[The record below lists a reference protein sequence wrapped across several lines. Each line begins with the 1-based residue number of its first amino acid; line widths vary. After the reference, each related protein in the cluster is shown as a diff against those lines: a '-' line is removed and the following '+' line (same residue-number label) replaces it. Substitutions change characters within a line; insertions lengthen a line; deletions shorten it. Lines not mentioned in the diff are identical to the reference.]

1 MPDPNKMT
9 SRPKSNF
16 IDAWF
21 IKLGEKDPNFFY
33 SGRFK
38 ILSLLVVQLLLLVV
52 TVSILIAGNSDSQST
67 SLYFLLPWISLLS
80 ILLIILLGYS
90 IWSVLLDPL
99 LEISNWAESMR
110 GVNLDARVNINQH
123 IDFRELGNDI
133 NMLARMIR
141 QLSRNTEIQLE
152 KHTDYIS
159 RESRSLTIQYDV
171 ASSINISRDLP
182 ELFEKSLESL
192 CHNLHTSA
200 GVVRQLMDSNELEVV
215 SYIGELDE
223 HFLANLNS
231 RFPLRELEDRKNHTH
246 PKVSLTPLVDRHLN
260 NQLEQENI
268 VSYWV
273 ISIPMTYR
281 DQLSGVINLFFPK
294 EFESNLE
301 EYNDLLHSIGQHLG
315 TAIEKYRLDEEES
328 QLLIIQERA
337 RMSHELHDSLA
348 QTIASLRI
356 QIRVLDE
363 ITHTDDEKSMRHQME
378 RIEFTIFEANKQLRE
393 LIAHFQIPMNKRGL
407 VTSIEETVQ
416 RHRDESSTQF
426 YFQNEWP
433 SQELP
438 ANIELHVLRIIQ
450 ESLANIRKHSQ
461 ARSVR
466 IVLRGNS
473 VRNQYQVLIEDDGI
487 GFQGNN
493 VSPVKGEHFGLNILE
508 DRARQIN
515 GAISIESE
523 LGEGTQ
529 VNLEFTVKPTD
540 NSTHLTSLEK
550 PSG

>member
-1 MPDPNKMT
+1 MSDSNKTT

-16 IDAWF
+16 IGGWF
-21 IKLGEKDPNFFY
+21 IKLDSKESKFF
-33 SGRFK
+33 STGRFR
-38 ILSLLVVQLLLLVV
+38 ILSLLVAQLLLVV
-52 TVSILIAGNSDSQST
+52 ATAATLITDGQGD
-67 SLYFLLPWISLLS
+67 SLYFLLPWVSLLF
-80 ILLIILLGYS
+80 ILLTLLLGYS

-99 LEISNWAESMR
+99 LQISHWAESMR
-110 GVNLDARVNINQH
+110 GVNLDDRVDIAQH
-123 IDFRELGNDI
+123 NDFRELGNDI
-133 NMLARMIR
+133 NMLARMIT

-159 RESRSLTIQYDV
+159 RESRSLSIQYDV
-171 ASSINISRDLP
+171 ASSISISRDLN
-182 ELFEKSLESL
+182 ELFQKSLESL
-192 CHNLHTSA
+192 SHNLNTSA
-200 GVVRQLMDSNELEVV
+200 AVVRQRMDSNELEVV
-215 SYIGELDE
+215 SYIGALGK
-223 HFLANLNS
+223 HFLANLNN
-231 RFPLRELEDRKNHTH
+231 RFPLSDLEDRKNPTH
-246 PKVSLTPLVDRHLN
+246 PNLSVVALVDRHLN
-260 NQLEQENI
+260 SQLTQERI
-268 VSYWV
+268 VNYCV
-273 ISIPMTYR
+273 VSIPMTYR
-281 DQLSGVINLFFPK
+281 DQLSGVINLFFP
-294 EFESNLE
+294 EDFEPNLE
-301 EYNDLLHSIGQHLG
+301 QYNDLLHSVGQHLG
-315 TAIEKYRLDEEES
+315 AAIEKYRLGEEES
-328 QLLIIQERA
+328 QLLIIQERT

-363 ITHTDDEKSMRHQME
+363 ISHAGDEKSMRHQME

-407 VTSIEETVQ
+407 VTSVEETVQ

-466 IVLRGNS
+466 IILRGNS
-473 VRNQYQVLIEDDGI
+473 VLKQYQVLIEDDGI
-487 GFQGNN
+487 GFEENSN
-493 VSPVKGEHFGLNILE
+493 ELEKGEHFGLNILE

-515 GAISIESE
+515 GTISIESE

-529 VNLEFTVKPTD
+529 VNLEFTFKPT
-540 NSTHLTSLEK
+540 NNGTHLKSPEK
-550 PSG
+550 PSA